1 MDIAQTGLQH
11 QPFHTRGDPV
21 FFVPYH
27 SQLAAYHFL
36 LMILKDDRGV
46 GLFYGPDA
54 AGKMCVVR
62 EVRCDIPVD
71 IPVAV
76 VDAARLKTLDLLRAI
91 MAQFDP
97 GPSFESIDDHWYALR
112 IFLAEKTR
120 TGRTPLLVLENINR
134 MYPSALYTLNKLAEL
149 QMDGRYLLRI
159 ILVSNKA
166 PFAIVHSPSMSA
178 VAKRSISAFEMGPM
192 TAKEA
197 LTYIHAKLRASGC
210 DDPNQLF
217 PLDVV
222 NELHAASGGWPGKL
236 DELAM
241 QAIERAEEWPITR
254 EHLSPPDAETE
265 PEPEPE
271 PPILTPV
278 SEPVEHPGIQKLF
291 LTLNRETLQEIN
303 LTEPKVLIGRSELC
317 DISIES
323 RFVSK
328 HHALLVRTDEAL
340 HLLDL
345 NSTNGTFVNS
355 ERIESKV
362 LRHDDVISVGNHG
375 IKLICP
381 AYRTRPVLEEADLA
395 ETSVMKTLA
404 DMRELKSDANEE
416 TAGGKAS
423 EG

>member
-11 QPFHTRGDPV
+11 QPFHTDGDPV
-21 FFVPYH
+21 FFVPYR

-36 LMILKDDRGV
+36 QMILKDERGI
-46 GLFYGPDA
+46 GLFYGPDS
-54 AGKMCVVR
+54 AGKTCVVR
-62 EVRCDIPVD
+62 ELRRDMPAD

-91 MAQFDP
+91 MTQFDP
-97 GPSFESIDDHWYALR
+97 GPSFASIDDHWYALR
-112 IFLAEKTR
+112 IFLAEKAR
-120 TGRTPLLVLENINR
+120 TERTPLLILENINR
-134 MYPSALYTLNKLAEL
+134 MYPSSLYTLSKLAEL
-149 QMDGRYLLRI
+149 QMEGRYLLRM
-159 ILVSNKA
+159 ILISNKA

-197 LTYIHAKLRASGC
+197 STYVYAKLRASGC

-217 PLDVV
+217 PADVL

-241 QAIERAEEWPITR
+241 QAIERAEEWPIAR
-254 EHLSPPDAETE
+254 EHLTAPAEET
-265 PEPEPE
+265 EPE

-291 LTLNRETLQEIN
+291 LTFNRKTLQEIN

-317 DISIES
+317 DVAIES

-328 HHALLVRTDEAL
+328 HHALLVRTDDAL

-355 ERIESKV
+355 ERIQSKV

-381 AYRTRPVLEEADLA
+381 AYRTRPVVEEADLT
-395 ETSVMKTLA
+395 ETSVMQTLA
-404 DMRELKSDANEE
+404 DRRKSAADANEKPAHGE
-416 TAGGKAS
+416 AS